1 MNGISGAADFSAL
14 CSSFHTVFL
23 DHIPVL
29 PLSSKHNEARR
40 FVTLIDE
47 AYLAHIRL
55 VWSAEKAPTELFQ
68 MLTSIKKEE
77 EEDPTIGSKSSSSS
91 LWHGDGTSNTNV
103 YARNFEQGHL
113 MILVALFTERR
124 VFICLHNISFSASCM
139 NRMCVFRRLCTSGF
153 GGGRLA
159 LLAG

>member
-1 MNGISGAADFSAL
+1 M
-14 CSSFHTVFL
+14 
-23 DHIPVL
+23 L

-77 EEDPTIGSKSSSSS
+77 EEDPTDGMKSSS

-113 MILVALFTERR
+113 MILVALFLQNES
-124 VFICLHNISFSASCM
+124 VY
-139 NRMCVFRRLCTSGF
+139 VY
-153 GGGRLA
+153 
-159 LLAG
+159 